1 MPLLSFPWMIETGAR
16 NDLSCQDTHASDI
29 MVERLGRPDRTMNY
43 DEYVLDGLY
52 RGRLVELRERAEG
65 LGISKSG
72 SVEVLRARLI
82 QYLILPD
89 HDLSWDGIQSMSH
102 IDLGEVL
109 KIFGIKSS
117 GSQRERRQRLWL
129 HLNFDS
135 RRMTIEKLAEMDRD
149 DLHEMC
155 VRLESPLT
163 GNRTVL
169 MGRVAGVLTNQLNG
183 WGRIK
188 RSLRRNGIPGASEK
202 GPVDDQPTESEADDG
217 GTVSVD
223 VDFHQIVPAA
233 VIEDA
238 SDALVMGIERL
249 DPDVQ
254 SDLRFVVSM
263 MGDLERMVGT
273 ILRGHGGRWGEAQKE
288 LVLRLAKRRGWPI
301 DSESVRT
308 RVSRVAT
315 DIAEIKGARMG
326 EFGTEQSR
334 HSLRDLVTSNE
345 SGTRI
350 RETMR
355 EAQRALDGR
364 LS

>member
-1 MPLLSFPWMIETGAR
+1 M
-16 NDLSCQDTHASDI
+16 DYDI
-29 MVERLGRPDRTMNY
+29 
-43 DEYVLDGLY
+43 YVLDALY

-82 QYLILPD
+82 HHLVLPD
-89 HDLSWDGIQSMSH
+89 LDLSWDGIQSMSH
-102 IDLGEVL
+102 RDLGEVL
-109 KIFGIKSS
+109 KIFGVKSS

-188 RSLRRNGIPGASEK
+188 RSLKRSGIPDAIEQRGEQYTRDEGVSSEEE
-202 GPVDDQPTESEADDG
+202 PLEIDSN
-217 GTVSVD
+217 
-223 VDFHQIVPAA
+223 FHDIPPQA
-233 VIEDA
+233 VLEDA
-238 SDALVMGIERL
+238 ADAIIMGAERL
-249 DPDVQ
+249 DQDVQ
-254 SDLRFVVSM
+254 TDLKFVVSKI
-263 MGDLERMVGT
+263 GDLERMVGT

-288 LVLRLAKRRGWPI
+288 LVLRLAVRRGWPI
-301 DSESVRT
+301 EDDAVRT
-308 RVSRVAT
+308 RLSRVAT
-315 DIAEIKGARMG
+315 DMAEIKGARLG
-326 EFGTEQSR
+326 EFGIEQSR
-334 HSLRDLVTSNE
+334 TMLREEVAS
-345 SGTRI
+345 SASRARI
-350 RETMR
+350 KETMLG
-355 EAQRALDGR
+355 AQRALENPDVN
-364 LS
+364 